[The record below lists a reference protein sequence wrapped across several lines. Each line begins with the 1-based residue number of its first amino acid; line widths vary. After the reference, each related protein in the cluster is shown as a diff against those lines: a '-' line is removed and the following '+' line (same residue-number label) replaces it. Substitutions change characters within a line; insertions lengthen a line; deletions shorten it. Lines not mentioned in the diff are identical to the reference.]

1 MKNIPCN
8 AATLPWQRKF
18 WNKMRICLLL
28 LIVGTLQTFAVV
40 SYSQSTKLTLR
51 FENATIEEVLNHIE
65 KESEFYFTYSHTQI
79 NTAKKLP

>member
-1 MKNIPCN
+1 M
-8 AATLPWQRKF
+8 
-18 WNKMRICLLL
+18 LL